1 MYRLLIPFLKPLG
14 RLFLGLLAIPIFR
27 FVMRRLLRVQEIDE
41 ELEKDLEQWFKASLV
56 LLAATANME
65 DTLFGWILPTQDVGQ
80 ILATTQNSWWEAWLV
95 GMRLLLVIGVIEAMP
110 DQALF
115 SVIHP
120 GPPKLYFDRKKGL
133 LCCAKEQ
140 WFPYCKGFLCQ
151 HISRSSPVFAILSA
165 ILHDGA
171 GWFCYVMAIVQYLI
185 IGLVTSRDR
194 ALDVLSEFDKQIEMR
209 RQEII
214 KEFDVKDKRKEEK
227 KRKKSPTPEPHLP
240 DDVGLPFPLAE
251 GTACTAQVAPA
262 GDAAK
267 RVV

>member
-1 MYRLLIPFLKPLG
+1 VYRLLIPFLKPLG

-27 FVMRRLLRVQEIDE
+27 FVVRRVLRVQEIDE

-65 DTLFGWILPTQDVGQ
+65 ETLFGWFVPTQELPEMLSDKDPWQ
-80 ILATTQNSWWEAWLV
+80 QAFLV

-133 LCCAKEQ
+133 VCCAKEQ
-140 WFPYCKGFLCQ
+140 WFPFCKGFICQ
-151 HISRSSPVFAILSA
+151 HLSRSSPVFAILSA
-165 ILHDGA
+165 ILPDAA
-171 GWFCYVMAIVQYLI
+171 GWFCYFMAIVQYLI

-227 KRKKSPTPEPHLP
+227 KKKKSPTPEPHLP

-251 GTACTAQVAPA
+251 GTACTVPVAPA
-262 GDAAK
+262 GDSAK